1 MNATQEPDHVAGIHH
16 HRSVGAHAPLAN
28 FNSVEFEQAETAE
41 AALHRL
47 ADFAARRGHRLRQIR
62 YQTPAHLISIE
73 LGGMGEMNPHGCEIL
88 IPTASADAHLLI
100 TLERQPNVD
109 ERRRM
114 EIAGHQAVLRVE
126 QCIRRR
132 PHQGHPQCAS
142 TDTDELATQSVYQS
156 ELVGSSAPMKALAG
170 VIRKIALLTSTV
182 LILGETGTGKELVAR
197 DLHRNSPRANQ
208 PFVAIN
214 CNALTETIF
223 DSQLLGHI
231 RGAFT
236 GAHRD
241 EPGAV
246 RAAAGGTLF
255 LDEIGDVPLPLQGKL
270 LRVLQERT
278 VTPVG
283 SHKEYKVDVRFVA
296 ATNKDLEREVRE
308 ERFR

>member
-1 MNATQEPDHVAGIHH
+1 M
-16 HRSVGAHAPLAN
+16 
-28 FNSVEFEQAETAE
+28 
-41 AALHRL
+41 
-47 ADFAARRGHRLRQIR
+47 
-62 YQTPAHLISIE
+62 
-73 LGGMGEMNPHGCEIL
+73 
-88 IPTASADAHLLI
+88 
-100 TLERQPNVD
+100 
-109 ERRRM
+109 
-114 EIAGHQAVLRVE
+114 
-126 QCIRRR
+126 
-132 PHQGHPQCAS
+132 
-142 TDTDELATQSVYQS
+142 
-156 ELVGSSAPMKALAG
+156 
-170 VIRKIALLTSTV
+170 

-197 DLHRNSPRANQ
+197 ALHQNSQRANQ

-308 ERFR
+308 ERFRYDLYGRLRVQEFVIPPLRERLDDIPELVRHFEYKLPAEMKLIAPPTTTMEAIHVFSRYHWPGNVRELEHTMSRLLAKNSGGGVITGEAVVKELGAPPSIATTTRKLPRVVLPVN